1 MSLGICVCWV
11 GEHIFQGKCVP
22 GTHISRDMCF
32 SKGRTHITMA
42 MCLLGKGTQITRDM
56 CFLGRDTHVT
66 SDMSSPRWETSGIR
80 YDIRRLISDTYNQ
93 TSDIRRL
100 VSDNK

>member
-1 MSLGICVCWV
+1 MSLGIRVCWV

-32 SKGRTHITMA
+32 SKGRTHISMA
-42 MCLLGKGTQITRDM
+42 MCFPGKGTQITRDM

-66 SDMSSPRWETSGIR
+66 SDMCSPSWGTSGIR
-80 YDIRRLISDTYNQ
+80 HIK
-93 TSDIRRL
+93 SDIRHQTSGIRQQIRDI
-100 VSDNK
+100 SH